1 MESKEDNK
9 IESQENYGVF
19 YSSTKDEACQ
29 FVMRVCQEHTCE
41 CKIER
46 PKIGIYLIVLGLIL
60 PIFLMLS
67 IVLIVFLMESLW
79 KYALCVGLFIIL
91 SFLLKYI
98 AFLWIKIYQRYAPQ
112 KIRQAC
118 LFNPSCSQYMLLA
131 IEKYGFWKGFWK
143 GLKRLGRCHYPNGG
157 EDYP

>member
-9 IESQENYGVF
+9 IKSQENYNVF
-19 YSSTKDEACQ
+19 YNTAEDETCQ
-29 FVMRVCQEHTCE
+29 FVMQVCQEYACE
-41 CKIER
+41 FKIER
-46 PKIGIYLIVLGLIL
+46 PKIGICLFFLGLIVPMVL
-60 PIFLMLS
+60 VLG
-67 IVLIVFLMESLW
+67 IVLIVVLMEHLW
-79 KYALCVGLFIIL
+79 KYAICVGLFIIL

-143 GLKRLGRCHYPNGG
+143 GLKRLARCHYPNGG